1 MQSKVPLNHSALPK
15 NMHLSPQNI
24 LWSVTLNITGY
35 LFSCASF
42 PFQIYSVGTNLS
54 MTIICRKKKKNPR
67 NQNALHS
74 LELQCRQSAVLR
86 CDQTSAVCGAAAKV
100 SLLAGVNPDTDVRR
114 AELG

>member
-54 MTIICRKKKKNPR
+54 MTIICRKKKKTHVIKM
-67 NQNALHS
+67 LCILWSCSVGS
-74 LELQCRQSAVLR
+74 LPSSAVTRRAQFVELQQKSPCLQGLTLTLMSGG
-86 CDQTSAVCGAAAKV
+86 Q
-100 SLLAGVNPDTDVRR
+100 N
-114 AELG
+114 